1 MISCENGF
9 LNLATR
15 EIHDHSPALFNVVSV
30 PFAYDEDAPLP
41 AEWFAFLDSVW
52 PDDPDSVMLLQ
63 EYIGYILSG
72 RTDLQKMLLLIGPTR
87 SGKGTIARMLAALVG
102 RGHTVGPTLASL
114 GTNFGLS
121 PLLGRP
127 LAVVSDARLSG
138 NSPTSTIVERL
149 LSISGEDLMTVD
161 RKYRDPWSGKLPTRF
176 VILSNELPKF
186 RDSSGAIAN
195 RLLILQMTESFLGR
209 EDPTLDDRLA
219 AELPGILMW
228 ALEGLDRLVR
238 NGRFTVP
245 GASADAA
252 NLMMDLASP
261 ISAFVR
267 DRCVRDVNATVE
279 RDVLYHAWKDWAEE
293 NGHMA
298 GAKST
303 FGRDLRAVVPEL
315 RTTNPRI
322 CGVPVRHYTRIGL
335 QCQNLDG
342 VYPASPASVSEPAGQ
357 VDNGDA
363 DRGSAILHQPTF
375 TDPSPMTDAGNPSS
389 DGAIKPLLSGG
400 DAGDAG
406 RGASK
411 VQHRTANAAYLNGQ
425 CRDGCGRRHSP
436 GRTRCDEC
444 HRVWQT
450 TVDGYER

>member
-1 MISCENGF
+1 
-9 LNLATR
+9 
-15 EIHDHSPALFNVVSV
+15 
-30 PFAYDEDAPLP
+30 
-41 AEWFAFLDSVW
+41 
-52 PDDPDSVMLLQ
+52 ML
-63 EYIGYILSG
+63 
-72 RTDLQKMLLLIGPTR
+72 
-87 SGKGTIARMLAALVG
+87 
-102 RGHTVGPTLASL
+102 
-114 GTNFGLS
+114 
-121 PLLGRP
+121 
-127 LAVVSDARLSG
+127 
-138 NSPTSTIVERL
+138 
-149 LSISGEDLMTVD
+149 TVD
-161 RKYRDPWSGKLPTRF
+161 RKYREPWSGKLPTRF

-195 RLLILQMTESFLGR
+195 RLLILQMTKSFLGR
-209 EDPTLDDRLA
+209 EDQTLDDRLA

-228 ALEGLDRLVR
+228 ARVGLDRLVR

-261 ISAFVR
+261 MSAFIR
-267 DRCVRDVNATVE
+267 DRCVRDIGATVE
-279 RDVLYHAWKDWAEE
+279 LDVLYLAWKGWAEE

-322 CGVPVRHYTRIGL
+322 NGVPVRHYARIGL
-335 QCQNLDG
+335 QCQDLDA

-363 DRGSAILHQPTF
+363 GRGSAILHQPTF
-375 TDPSPMTDAGNPSS
+375 ADLPPMTDAGDPAS
-389 DGAIKPLLSGG
+389 DGGINPQVNSG

-411 VQHRTANAAYLNGQ
+411 VQHRTADAAHLNGR
-425 CRDGCGRRHSP
+425 CRDCGVNPHSP
-436 GRTRCDEC
+436 GRTRCDTC
-444 HRVWQT
+444 HRIWQT
-450 TVDGYER
+450 TVDGYQR